1 VDSDWDR
8 QDKAR
13 VCNDQVL
20 QVLGDVALTLGLGLG
35 LGFGSQL
42 KFEGITNTRGRLE
55 SLSCVCR
62 KVP

>member
-35 LGFGSQL
+35 FGFGSQL
-42 KFEGITNTRGRLE
+42 KLEGRANKRGRME
-55 SLSCVCR
+55 SLS
-62 KVP
+62 